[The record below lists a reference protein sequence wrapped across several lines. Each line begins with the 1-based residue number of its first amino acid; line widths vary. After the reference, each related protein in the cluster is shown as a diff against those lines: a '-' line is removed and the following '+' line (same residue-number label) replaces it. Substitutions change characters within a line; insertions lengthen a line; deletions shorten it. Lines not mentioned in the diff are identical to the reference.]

1 MTTHVRA
8 AIVIFTLVC
17 FGIPVNAADIVW
29 VRQSRGNHVPSWE
42 EDEWLDLMED
52 AGHDVIAEGP
62 FDAIDVN
69 LEDLETLN
77 SGDLVIFSRDSNSGD
92 YNTTSDETLFWTAG
106 IADPMIIFTPYVLR
120 GSRWLMVDT
129 EALGDALA
137 PMEAIIAN
145 HPIFD
150 GIPLDGNNQVEI
162 WDDQIF
168 GGDDNIDIIQ
178 SSTVGNGELI
188 AVESGTEFPW
198 IIHWETGVEHYA
210 GSGTFAGGP
219 RLFFGL
225 GSDDDPNS
233 WGGKNTTP
241 IADQILLNAID
252 WLLTPDTLPCDFDAN
267 GACDI
272 SDIDELVAHIAGGG
286 SDPLFDVN
294 NDTIVDTLDIDEWRT
309 VAAAENG
316 FASPYLP
323 GDADLNGTVGASDL
337 NALAVS
343 WQQDIALWSAG
354 DFTANGSVGSDDLNV
369 LALNWQES
377 NAAAAAVP
385 EPATLSLWL
394 IASVMLLHCRRR
406 TRIG

>member
-1 MTTHVRA
+1 MTIHVRT
-8 AIVIFTLVC
+8 AIVIFTLAC
-17 FGIPVNAADIVW
+17 FGIPVSGADIVW
-29 VRQSRGNHVPSWE
+29 VRQSRGNHVASWE
-42 EDEWLDLMED
+42 EDEWLQLMQD
-52 AGHDVIAEGP
+52 ADHDVTVEGP
-62 FDAIDVN
+62 FDAIDIN
-69 LEDLETLN
+69 FEDLEALN

-92 YNTTSDETLFWTAG
+92 YNTTEDETLFWTAG

-120 GSRWLMVDT
+120 SSRWLMVDST
-129 EALGDALA
+129 AIGDALE
-137 PMEAIIAN
+137 PMEALDTT

-150 GIPLDGNNQVEI
+150 GIPLDANNQVEI

-178 SSTVGNGELI
+178 SSDGGNGEVI

-198 IIHWETGVEHYA
+198 IIHWETGVEHYD

-252 WLLTPDTLPCDFDAN
+252 WLVTPDTPPCDVDLN

-272 SDIDELVAHIAGGG
+272 SDIDELVAQVAGGG
-286 SDPLFDVN
+286 TDSLFDIN
-294 NDTIVDTLDIDEWRT
+294 NDSSVDPLDIDEWRS
-309 VAAAENG
+309 VAAAQNG

-323 GDADLNGTVGASDL
+323 GDSDLSGTVDAADL
-337 NALAVS
+337 NALGVS
-343 WQQDIALWSAG
+343 WLRDVALWSAG
-354 DFTANGSVGSDDLNV
+354 DFTANGSVGADDLNV
-369 LALNWQES
+369 LALRWRQS
-377 NAAAAAVP
+377 IDAAAAVP

-394 IASVMLLHCRRR
+394 IAGVIMLHRRR
-406 TRIG
+406 RIRK